1 MIIYL
6 VLLGIV
12 AAASLIMETYCL
24 AFLNERDAVR
34 VWSLTLCSAL
44 LITAFLMVT
53 GWL

>member
-1 MIIYL
+1 MIVYL

-12 AAASLIMETYCL
+12 AAASLIMEIYCL

-34 VWSLTLCSAL
+34 VWSLTLGLAL
-44 LITAFLMVT
+44 LVSAFLMVT